1 MRVCVGAVLLRH
13 RPTPEVLLV
22 KRAPTREWWPGVWD
36 VAGGHRTPGESTEQT
51 LVREMEEEL
60 GIASHQR
67 NGPSKLNYAKRPQEW
82 RSRTSCIS
90 MWCRNGPALCPTA
103 SRRSTANSAGSTSRT
118 RAGLTCRTLSIRF
131 CFASCRALLPREGEP
146 PEIVRPRG
154 AHRDRGSRPHV
165 RGLRRERSD
174 LD

>member
-67 NGPSKLNYAKRPQEW
+67 NGPSKLNYAKRPQGAEEPY
-82 RSRTSCIS
+82 I
-90 MWCRNGPALCPTA
+90 LHLYVV
-103 SRRSTANSAGSTSRT
+103 SAWTG
-118 RAGLTCRTLSIRF
+118 TLSN
-131 CFASCRALLPREGEP
+131 
-146 PEIVRPRG
+146 
-154 AHRDRGSRPHV
+154 
-165 RGLRRERSD
+165 
-174 LD
+174 